1 MKEDK
6 LYINYIDA
14 MSQEM
19 ERYTGRLHRNLFGV
33 LKFISEGDRLLTR
46 AFDTIID
53 KIEANILQIAK
64 KWN

>member
-1 MKEDK
+1 
-6 LYINYIDA
+6 

-19 ERYTGRLHRNLFGV
+19 ERYTGPLHRNLFGI
-33 LKFISEGDRLLTR
+33 LKFIFEGDLLLTR

-53 KIEANILQIAK
+53 KIEANILQTAK